1 MTSIPSSAEL
11 DLIDI
16 TPRDADAGGG
26 TPRDADVGG
35 GPRGPGW
42 KVLTMA
48 LALAIATVVGI
59 VLVIGFVEEQRMLEL
74 RAWQTRLGIVAES
87 RATEVDR
94 WLERQRQE
102 VATLAGNAT
111 VQLFATELDLAG
123 GSLSAVTDGEGQLEY
138 VRNFLVVAAEQG
150 GFVGPVIGPNVAANV
165 ERKAY
170 NGLALYD
177 RKGRPVVSTE
187 SMVLPEPRFEG
198 TEPSAGRILDLTLD
212 ATGAPS
218 LTFLAPVYS
227 LQGGAVPGTELGYI
241 VGVKQVAAELYPLL
255 RQPGSLERSLEA
267 VLLRAGEN
275 VVEYLSPAI
284 DGTAPLARSYAK
296 DTPEL
301 AGAFALDRVGG
312 FSEARDYR
320 DVEVLITSRRLDNA
334 PWVMAVKVDRA
345 EALAVSE
352 TRLARLLA
360 ILLLAVALVAAAL
373 FAVWRHGASRRAE
386 QAAALYRDSAIALE
400 QQRNLL
406 RLVTDSQ
413 PNSILIVDDGGRV
426 RFANRIAANQV
437 GMDGHDLLGKS
448 LDAIMGPAHAQR
460 YLTKNRDALAQGDVV
475 TNTARIDGEIS
486 ERVLVTDHIPVTA
499 GDDRNGSVLVVERDI
514 TGEVAERERRE
525 RALDCLI
532 ETLVGVVD
540 RRDPYAA
547 QHSQRVGAL
556 SRGVAEEMGLDDEA
570 RETARIAGTL
580 LNLGK
585 ILVPESLLTRTT
597 RLSSEELEQVQQG
610 MSATAELLSGVEF
623 SGPVV
628 EVLRQV
634 FERVDGS
641 GVPRGLAGE
650 EILIPAQI
658 VAVAN
663 TFVGMI
669 SPRAHRPGFS
679 RDQASAELMR
689 LSGTAF
695 DGKVVAALVN
705 FVQNRTAQDWIAPQS
720 GPKESGPEE
729 TGPEA

>member
-26 TPRDADVGG
+26 PGG
-35 GPRGPGW
+35 AGW

-59 VLVIGFVEEQRMLEL
+59 VLVVGFVEEQRMLEL

-87 RATEVDR
+87 RTTEVDR

-177 RKGRPVVSTE
+177 RQGRPVVSTE
-187 SMVLPEPRFEG
+187 SMVLPDLRSDLRLEG
-198 TEPSAGRILDLTLD
+198 AEPSAGRILDLTLD

-227 LQGGAVPGTELGYI
+227 LQGGAVSGTELGYI

-284 DGTAPLARSYAK
+284 DGTAPLSRSYAK

-301 AGAFALDRVGG
+301 AGAFALDTVGG

-334 PWVMAVKVDRA
+334 PWVVAVKVDRA

-413 PNSILIVDDGGRV
+413 PNSIFIVDDSGRV

-460 YLTKNRDALAQGDVV
+460 YLTKNRAALAQGDVV

-570 RETARIAGTL
+570 CETARIAGTL

-641 GVPRGLAGE
+641 GAPRGLAGE

-689 LSGTAF
+689 LSGAAF

-705 FVQNRTAQDWIAPQS
+705 FVQNRTAQDWIAPQT
-720 GPKESGPEE
+720 GPGEAGPEESGPEE
-729 TGPEA
+729 SGPGA